1 MCKKEEFK
9 SVLKLKNV
17 KNTALKK
24 SKRDQQKYL
33 KKNKFCKIQER
44 IVLRRM
50 HKMKTTQSKNYIS
63 RVFLWS

>member
-24 SKRDQQKYL
+24 SKRNQQKYL

-50 HKMKTTQSKNYIS
+50 HEMKTTQSKNYIS

>member
-24 SKRDQQKYL
+24 SKRNQQTYL

-50 HKMKTTQSKNYIS
+50 HEMKTTQSKNYIS

>member
-24 SKRDQQKYL
+24 SKRNQQKYL
-33 KKNKFCKIQER
+33 KKNKFCKIQGR

-50 HKMKTTQSKNYIS
+50 HEMKTTQSKNYIS

>member
-24 SKRDQQKYL
+24 SKRNQQKYL
-33 KKNKFCKIQER
+33 KKKKFCKIQER

-50 HKMKTTQSKNYIS
+50 HEMKTTQSKNYIS
-63 RVFLWS
+63 RVFL

>member
-24 SKRDQQKYL
+24 SKRNQQKYL

-50 HKMKTTQSKNYIS
+50 H
-63 RVFLWS
+63 